1 MTIFTLISIIPID
14 MSKFKFA
21 FTNIFLWL
29 GIISSCLLIENH
41 AFLTATPTD
50 KLPDVYF
57 FMLFALALS
66 SYVVLY
72 IFEHV
77 YNKTKV
83 DLILVGILSILLT
96 SGVLA
101 IWLFK
106 DINFFPDDPSKVISL
121 SYMERIRLSIGYGM
135 FILTTYSILFIF
147 NKNRF
152 SLRSLRFIFIILIGI
167 VYFLIIYSLTAE
179 MPAYISLFR
188 PDMEV
193 IPIESLFW
201 NSNVFAGTL
210 LMGIC
215 AAIVLNI
222 VKKNVFSYISIFI
235 FYIEIFLNGSIL
247 AIIVAT
253 VGIFVYFLVEI
264 FLSMKKHTARSFIFL
279 GVLLLSTVLLIC
291 LFALSVAGALG
302 SLSRLL
308 GEVYFDMV
316 RFDYSTFNR
325 RVMTWT
331 YVIQILSGD
340 PLKMAFG
347 CGYDVCNTVINSK
360 IASCL
365 PDGTTSIVSAHNGI
379 MQILLC
385 NGIVGVVIY
394 GLFLFYF
401 IYACIKMMKH
411 DKRFSWLYLTVGM
424 IMLAYS
430 FGESIIF
437 FNCNVQGILVGIAFY
452 LPVIM
457 RYRHIKYSKVR
468 GAIFAIPYNNFAI
481 DNRRVAKI
489 TGFFIMSL
497 ICTLSPILFM
507 ESVRYNALLFKYL
520 LMVEACLIIAWIFL
534 PYLVCQWHKDTKL
547 KHFKLRFTLNLLFIV
562 VLFSGT
568 YILYYIFDVDY
579 NANYVYAIPAILCG
593 VLLIDAIYYS
603 IIRKPSFKDFASPF
617 VGFVQMSIQG
627 ALVSVGGTI
636 LLLHF
641 YQSVFDNGLL
651 IYIIV
656 AVFSLLV
663 YYAINLLIMSK
674 EMKYNVE
681 YMNNIYLTFVKRQY
695 LLENTPR
702 KEKKKNVKR
711 R

>member
-66 SYVVLY
+66 SYLVLY

-147 NKNRF
+147 NKNHF

-167 VYFLIIYSLTAE
+167 VYFLIIYSLAAE

-264 FLSMKKHTARSFIFL
+264 FLSMKK
-279 GVLLLSTVLLIC
+279 
-291 LFALSVAGALG
+291 
-302 SLSRLL
+302 
-308 GEVYFDMV
+308 
-316 RFDYSTFNR
+316 N
-325 RVMTWT
+325 
-331 YVIQILSGD
+331 
-340 PLKMAFG
+340 
-347 CGYDVCNTVINSK
+347 
-360 IASCL
+360 
-365 PDGTTSIVSAHNGI
+365 
-379 MQILLC
+379 
-385 NGIVGVVIY
+385 
-394 GLFLFYF
+394 
-401 IYACIKMMKH
+401 
-411 DKRFSWLYLTVGM
+411 
-424 IMLAYS
+424 
-430 FGESIIF
+430 
-437 FNCNVQGILVGIAFY
+437 
-452 LPVIM
+452 
-457 RYRHIKYSKVR
+457 
-468 GAIFAIPYNNFAI
+468 IP
-481 DNRRVAKI
+481 R
-489 TGFFIMSL
+489 
-497 ICTLSPILFM
+497 
-507 ESVRYNALLFKYL
+507 
-520 LMVEACLIIAWIFL
+520 
-534 PYLVCQWHKDTKL
+534 
-547 KHFKLRFTLNLLFIV
+547 
-562 VLFSGT
+562 
-568 YILYYIFDVDY
+568 
-579 NANYVYAIPAILCG
+579 
-593 VLLIDAIYYS
+593 
-603 IIRKPSFKDFASPF
+603 
-617 VGFVQMSIQG
+617 
-627 ALVSVGGTI
+627 
-636 LLLHF
+636 
-641 YQSVFDNGLL
+641 
-651 IYIIV
+651 
-656 AVFSLLV
+656 
-663 YYAINLLIMSK
+663 
-674 EMKYNVE
+674 
-681 YMNNIYLTFVKRQY
+681 
-695 LLENTPR
+695 
-702 KEKKKNVKR
+702 
-711 R
+711 